1 MAIGKN
7 PYYTVYIHR
16 CPNNKIYVGCTSQTL
31 EDRWRSTGI
40 GYKTQAFWDAIC
52 EFGWR
57 NISHEIVAENLD
69 RESAEKLEA
78 ELILKYKSNDPEY
91 GYNVR
96 YGGSKSKWRED
107 SVEKLRQANIGKHP
121 SDETKKKLHD
131 FNIGKKLSQETKDK
145 ISATMKKRGI
155 PEEQLKRMHEARKG
169 IPNKKA
175 WRPIR
180 RIEDDVVF
188 PNAIEAAHSVGLTSR
203 GGIRNACEGR
213 NKTAGGYH
221 WEFADDCKD

>member
-7 PYYTVYIHR
+7 PFYTVYIHR
-16 CPNNKIYVGCTSQTL
+16 CPNNKIYVGCTSQTI
-31 EDRWRSTGI
+31 EKRWRSTGI
-40 GYKTQAFWDAIC
+40 GYKEQAFWDAIC

-107 SVEKLRQANIGKHP
+107 SKEKLRQANLGKHP

-131 FNIGKKLSQETKDK
+131 CNIGKVMPPEVRQK
-145 ISATMKKRGI
+145 ISNTMKGRIYSDEVRKH
-155 PEEQLKRMHEARKG
+155 MSEAKKGVPLTSLRK
-169 IPNKKA
+169 PV
-175 WRPIR
+175 R
-180 RIEDDVVF
+180 RIEDGKVYGY
-188 PNAIEAAHSVGLTSR
+188 AKEAALDVGLKTGSP
-203 GGIRNACEGR
+203 IRHCCIGMA
-213 NKTAGGYH
+213 KTAGGYH
-221 WEFADDCKD
+221 WEYVDDTKE